1 MHTIRVAHALGRQ
14 PSLPDTNTNTD
25 TVVVHQIHLVAVD
38 RGLGLTRLRA

>member
-1 MHTIRVAHALGRQ
+1 MHTIRAAHAFGRQ
-14 PSLPDTNTNTD
+14 SSLPDTNTD